1 MEQVITEQEPYDTQ
15 ATLRSTTGSYSA
27 CCIDV
32 DVGVAQVVY
41 FLHTKIV
48 LTQQLSMRAPK
59 QGQKYFEAVPF
70 DLQFDKDGS
79 RVYSARR
86 EGVHP
91 RRWTDPAAHDQTRRG
106 QQLGGVPKEL
116 GR

>member
-15 ATLRSTTGSYSA
+15 ATLRSTTGSYVVCDSA

-41 FLHTKIV
+41 V
-48 LTQQLSMRAPK
+48 LPAYQNSADSATVDARTK

-79 RVYSARR
+79 RV
-86 EGVHP
+86 
-91 RRWTDPAAHDQTRRG
+91 
-106 QQLGGVPKEL
+106 
-116 GR
+116 